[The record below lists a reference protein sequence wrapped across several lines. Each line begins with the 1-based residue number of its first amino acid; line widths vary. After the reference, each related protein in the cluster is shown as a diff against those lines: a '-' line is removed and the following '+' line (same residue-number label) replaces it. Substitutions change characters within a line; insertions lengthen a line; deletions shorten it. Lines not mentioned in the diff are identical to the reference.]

1 MVAISETGA
10 PIASRMRQNIGAA
23 LVGNLLEWYDFAVYG
38 FMAAMIGK
46 AFFPATDPLNS
57 LLLSFAVFGVGF
69 LGRPVGSIAIGW
81 LGDVKGR
88 KPALVITILT
98 MAFST
103 VLIGIIP
110 SHASIGA
117 AAPILVVIARL
128 LQGFSTGGEAGN
140 SMAYMVEW
148 APAERRGL
156 YGGLQQCSSAMGFLL
171 GSGMAAAT
179 ASLLAADAME
189 SWGWR
194 IPFLIGG
201 IIGPVGAYLRNY
213 SEETPAFREVHERVA
228 VPKTDAKTAF
238 FLTARG
244 FGFTVMWTVAYYIFL
259 VFMPSL
265 TKTAGKLTSSEA
277 LWSNTLGLVA
287 LVICAPLMGRL
298 SDRIGR
304 KPVLL
309 TGCILFFVLTY
320 PAFSVIA
327 SGVSLSTIMLVQFGL
342 GVMLAVTSGVSP
354 TAISEIFPTHNRTTW
369 MSIGYTLSVTI
380 FGGFAPF
387 IAAWLVKETGSSMA
401 PSYYVMAAAVI
412 SFIVIARMPETAH
425 RPLD

>member
-1 MVAISETGA
+1 MTCRRNNIGGNVVAISETGA

-46 AFFPATDPLNS
+46 AFFPAIDPLNS

-179 ASLLAADAME
+179 ASFLAADAME

-194 IPFLIGG
+194 IPF
-201 IIGPVGAYLRNY
+201 
-213 SEETPAFREVHERVA
+213 
-228 VPKTDAKTAF
+228 
-238 FLTARG
+238 
-244 FGFTVMWTVAYYIFL
+244 
-259 VFMPSL
+259 
-265 TKTAGKLTSSEA
+265 
-277 LWSNTLGLVA
+277 
-287 LVICAPLMGRL
+287 
-298 SDRIGR
+298 
-304 KPVLL
+304 
-309 TGCILFFVLTY
+309 
-320 PAFSVIA
+320 
-327 SGVSLSTIMLVQFGL
+327 
-342 GVMLAVTSGVSP
+342 
-354 TAISEIFPTHNRTTW
+354 
-369 MSIGYTLSVTI
+369 
-380 FGGFAPF
+380 
-387 IAAWLVKETGSSMA
+387 
-401 PSYYVMAAAVI
+401 
-412 SFIVIARMPETAH
+412 
-425 RPLD
+425 

>member
-1 MVAISETGA
+1 MVAVTEAAGGPAVVS
-10 PIASRMRQNIGAA
+10 MRHNIGAA

-69 LGRPVGSIAIGW
+69 LGRPLGSVAIGW

-98 MAFST
+98 MAVGT
-103 VLIGIIP
+103 VLIGIVP
-110 SHASIGA
+110 SYAAIGV
-117 AAPILVVIARL
+117 AAPILVVTARL

-140 SMAYMVEW
+140 SMAFMVEW
-148 APAERRGL
+148 APGGRRGF

-171 GSGMAAAT
+171 GSGIAAAT
-179 ASLLAADAME
+179 ASLLAADTME

-201 IIGPVGAYLRNY
+201 IIGPVGAYLRRY
-213 SEETPAFREVHERVA
+213 SEETPSFRKVKEAAPER
-228 VPKTDAKTAF
+228 TDAATAF
-238 FLTARG
+238 WLTARG
-244 FGFTVMWTVAYYIFL
+244 FGFTVLWTVVYYIFL
-259 VFMPSL
+259 VFMPSF
-265 TKTAGKLTSSEA
+265 TKAAGKLSASEA
-277 LWSNTLGLVA
+277 LWSNTLGLLA
-287 LVICAPLMGRL
+287 LVIVAPLAGAV

-304 KPVLL
+304 KPLLL
-309 TGCILFFVLTY
+309 TGCALFLVLTY
-320 PAFSVIA
+320 PAFSLIA
-327 SGVSLSTIMLVQFGL
+327 SGVPLATIMLLQFGL
-342 GVMLAVTSGVSP
+342 GAMVGIVAGTSP
-354 TAISEIFPTHNRTTW
+354 TAISEIYPSHNRTTW

-387 IAAWLVKETGSSMA
+387 IAAWLTKETGSPLA
-401 PSYYVMAAAVI
+401 PAFYVMAAAIV
-412 SFIVIARMPETAH
+412 SLIVIGRLPETAH

>member
-1 MVAISETGA
+1 VVAISETGA

-194 IPFLIGG
+194 H
-201 IIGPVGAYLRNY
+201 PVPDRRDHR
-213 SEETPAFREVHERVA
+213 PCR
-228 VPKTDAKTAF
+228 
-238 FLTARG
+238 
-244 FGFTVMWTVAYYIFL
+244 
-259 VFMPSL
+259 
-265 TKTAGKLTSSEA
+265 
-277 LWSNTLGLVA
+277 
-287 LVICAPLMGRL
+287 RL
-298 SDRIGR
+298 SAQ
-304 KPVLL
+304 L
-309 TGCILFFVLTY
+309 
-320 PAFSVIA
+320 
-327 SGVSLSTIMLVQFGL
+327 
-342 GVMLAVTSGVSP
+342 
-354 TAISEIFPTHNRTTW
+354 
-369 MSIGYTLSVTI
+369 
-380 FGGFAPF
+380 
-387 IAAWLVKETGSSMA
+387 
-401 PSYYVMAAAVI
+401 
-412 SFIVIARMPETAH
+412 
-425 RPLD
+425 

>member
-1 MVAISETGA
+1 VTCRHNNIGGNVVAISETGA

-98 MAFST
+98 MGFST

-140 SMAYMVEW
+140 SMTYMVEW

-179 ASLLAADAME
+179 ASFLAAD
-189 SWGWR
+189 
-194 IPFLIGG
+194 
-201 IIGPVGAYLRNY
+201 
-213 SEETPAFREVHERVA
+213 
-228 VPKTDAKTAF
+228 
-238 FLTARG
+238 
-244 FGFTVMWTVAYYIFL
+244 
-259 VFMPSL
+259 
-265 TKTAGKLTSSEA
+265 GKL
-277 LWSNTLGLVA
+277 GLAHPVSDRRDHRP
-287 LVICAPLMGRL
+287 CGRL
-298 SDRIGR
+298 S
-304 KPVLL
+304 
-309 TGCILFFVLTY
+309 
-320 PAFSVIA
+320 A
-327 SGVSLSTIMLVQFGL
+327 QQ
-342 GVMLAVTSGVSP
+342 
-354 TAISEIFPTHNRTTW
+354 
-369 MSIGYTLSVTI
+369 
-380 FGGFAPF
+380 
-387 IAAWLVKETGSSMA
+387 
-401 PSYYVMAAAVI
+401 
-412 SFIVIARMPETAH
+412 
-425 RPLD
+425 

>member
-1 MVAISETGA
+1 MVAITERAA
-10 PIASRMRQNIGAA
+10 PTAGSMWQNIGAA

-69 LGRPVGSIAIGW
+69 LGRPIGSVVIGW

-98 MAFST
+98 MAVST
-103 VLIGIIP
+103 VLIGLVP
-110 SHASIGA
+110 GYATIGI
-117 AAPILVVIARL
+117 AAPIVVVLARL

-148 APAERRGL
+148 APADRRGL
-156 YGGLQQCSSAMGFLL
+156 YGGFQQCSSAMGFLL

-179 ASLLAADAME
+179 ASLLASDAME

-194 IPFLIGG
+194 VPFLIGG
-201 IIGPVGAYLRNY
+201 IIGPVGAYLRRY
-213 SEETPAFREVHERVA
+213 SEESPAFRQVVDRPA
-228 VPKTDAKTAF
+228 IKTPAATAF

-265 TKTAGKLTSSEA
+265 TKTAGKLSASEA
-277 LWSNTLGLVA
+277 LWSNTLGLLA

-298 SDRIGR
+298 SDRVGR
-304 KPVLL
+304 KPLLL
-309 TGCILFFVLTY
+309 TGCILFFLLTY

-327 SGVSLSTIMLVQFGL
+327 SGVSLATIMLVQFGL
-342 GVMLAVTSGVSP
+342 GVMLAITSGVSP

-387 IAAWLVKETGSSMA
+387 IAAWLIKETGSSVA
-401 PSYYVMAAAVI
+401 PSYYVMAAAVV

>member
-1 MVAISETGA
+1 VVAISETGA

-277 LWSNTLGLVA
+277 LWSRHGG
-287 LVICAPLMGRL
+287 PLPSR
-298 SDRIGR
+298 
-304 KPVLL
+304 
-309 TGCILFFVLTY
+309 
-320 PAFSVIA
+320 
-327 SGVSLSTIMLVQFGL
+327 
-342 GVMLAVTSGVSP
+342 GVSP
-354 TAISEIFPTHNRTTW
+354 V
-369 MSIGYTLSVTI
+369 YSV
-380 FGGFAPF
+380 
-387 IAAWLVKETGSSMA
+387 L
-401 PSYYVMAAAVI
+401 
-412 SFIVIARMPETAH
+412 AH
-425 RPLD
+425 RDS

>member
-1 MVAISETGA
+1 MTGDMPSQQYWGNVVAISETGA

-140 SMAYMVEW
+140 SMA
-148 APAERRGL
+148 
-156 YGGLQQCSSAMGFLL
+156 
-171 GSGMAAAT
+171 
-179 ASLLAADAME
+179 
-189 SWGWR
+189 
-194 IPFLIGG
+194 
-201 IIGPVGAYLRNY
+201 
-213 SEETPAFREVHERVA
+213 
-228 VPKTDAKTAF
+228 
-238 FLTARG
+238 
-244 FGFTVMWTVAYYIFL
+244 
-259 VFMPSL
+259 
-265 TKTAGKLTSSEA
+265 
-277 LWSNTLGLVA
+277 
-287 LVICAPLMGRL
+287 
-298 SDRIGR
+298 
-304 KPVLL
+304 
-309 TGCILFFVLTY
+309 
-320 PAFSVIA
+320 
-327 SGVSLSTIMLVQFGL
+327 
-342 GVMLAVTSGVSP
+342 
-354 TAISEIFPTHNRTTW
+354 
-369 MSIGYTLSVTI
+369 
-380 FGGFAPF
+380 
-387 IAAWLVKETGSSMA
+387 
-401 PSYYVMAAAVI
+401 
-412 SFIVIARMPETAH
+412 
-425 RPLD
+425 

>member
-117 AAPILVVIARL
+117 AAPVLVVIARL

-179 ASLLAADAME
+179 ASL
-189 SWGWR
+189 
-194 IPFLIGG
+194 
-201 IIGPVGAYLRNY
+201 
-213 SEETPAFREVHERVA
+213 
-228 VPKTDAKTAF
+228 
-238 FLTARG
+238 
-244 FGFTVMWTVAYYIFL
+244 FGCRCY
-259 VFMPSL
+259 
-265 TKTAGKLTSSEA
+265 GKL
-277 LWSNTLGLVA
+277 GLAHPVPDRRDHRP
-287 LVICAPLMGRL
+287 CRRL
-298 SDRIGR
+298 SAQ
-304 KPVLL
+304 L
-309 TGCILFFVLTY
+309 
-320 PAFSVIA
+320 
-327 SGVSLSTIMLVQFGL
+327 
-342 GVMLAVTSGVSP
+342 
-354 TAISEIFPTHNRTTW
+354 
-369 MSIGYTLSVTI
+369 
-380 FGGFAPF
+380 
-387 IAAWLVKETGSSMA
+387 
-401 PSYYVMAAAVI
+401 
-412 SFIVIARMPETAH
+412 
-425 RPLD
+425 